1 MPRTVPWYSAEG
13 RVYHNNTDCLEG
25 QRIELRHLRR
35 NSDFRPLCDSCAL
48 LNAGEQRALES
59 GSIDSTRHYTV

>member
-1 MPRTVPWYSAEG
+1 
-13 RVYHNNTDCLEG
+13 VYHNNTDCLEG

-35 NSDFRPLCDSCAL
+35 GSDFRPLCDSCAL